1 MRIRWVVAEDP
12 WARSNGM
19 HRRLH
24 YQFPPGYFF
33 LPTSSSLD
41 LPIVK
46 GYEWRRRH
54 QWQEHHKRRALA
66 ASTQPKKWEPWWPYS
81 VLFRK
86 VEKAELS
93 RDALSHINTARSGHI
108 RPNGPFLC
116 TTLPGDPYRH
126 VSFTPTFIIPSS
138 SHVTTLGD
146 HRVMSIT

>member
-93 RDALSHINTARSGHI
+93 RDALSHYKYSSKWSHPPERPVSLYNLTRRSIQTCLIHTNI
-108 RPNGPFLC
+108 HNPIIEPCNNAWRP
-116 TTLPGDPYRH
+116 
-126 VSFTPTFIIPSS
+126 
-138 SHVTTLGD
+138 
-146 HRVMSIT
+146 